1 MTGLISVAGSTPSD
15 TGFELKSVRY
25 DGPGSNNGTSY
36 LTKTFPAGGNQK
48 TWTLSVWVKK
58 SGVNVGQQ
66 NIICPTG
73 TPESQLGFNGDYL
86 HMYEGG
92 SVFNLRTMEVFRDPS
107 AWYHIVVAVDT
118 TEAIEANRIKMY
130 SNNRL
135 ITVFNSPSE
144 DNYPAQDTSLKWNAA
159 VEHAISKY
167 GHTTGAYFVGY
178 MAEFYWIDGYQLT
191 PSSFAATNE
200 LTNQWQP
207 LNPVDIKPTLTFGTT
222 GFYLPFSND
231 ALATSFTDSAETS
244 IVTFTSSGTTTWTA
258 PSGCTSVDY
267 LVVAGGGGGGN
278 GKATAQHSGGGGGAG
293 GVRSGTSFSVT
304 PGTSY
309 TVTVGAGGAG
319 NGANGSDSV
328 FSTITSTGGGYG
340 GTNHGAGASGG
351 SGGGG
356 AAGSGSGGAASPVTD
371 PVQGYAGSSGTGDNA
386 SGGGG
391 GASEVGQTAG
401 PGDYP
406 GGAGGD
412 GVSSSISG
420 SAVTYGGGGGGA
432 GLHYTPAGG
441 AGGAGGGGAG
451 ATYNGGATIAATA
464 GTANTGG
471 GGGGGTYQITTGAAG
486 GSGIV
491 ILDMNVSEPPRHAIT
506 VNGDTKNVRLS
517 TTPFEALNDIHIIG
531 PKIGSSSL
539 AFYADGSYL
548 SFADSDDFNLSD
560 QPFTWEAWVYPVDR
574 GTGTWGTLMEHH
586 QSSSERTYL
595 RIENQVN
602 GVHLNR
608 YEFEIDNS
616 GTNFSVNSDFAP
628 NYYHWQHVA
637 VCRVGDVFTM
647 YVDGVAQSTP
657 VTNSLTINNRSA
669 SFLIGQWTGSNT
681 SGDWLGYMQMIRFS
695 NVARYTS
702 NFTPPAA
709 LFTSDASTV
718 FLIQSNTT
726 MGSTTITDSGP
737 DSRTVNGTA
746 SGVKHVANKI
756 GTGMSQGYK
765 TGGTTAADA
774 IRAPLVS
781 KGLFDVWEDGSDW
794 TLEAWVCVN
803 DVPSGSEYWTW
814 IGGYE
819 DDDNKWTV
827 GYDQSSSNGLW
838 WYMRKGGSTVVDH
851 YSGSDGLLTDT
862 NWHHVAF
869 TKTGS
874 GTHTLKAYFDGT
886 EVMDTT
892 DDQSDTFA
900 GYLNIGCIHATAGGF
915 PGFMDE
921 VRISNT
927 VRYTGTFTPSTT
939 AFKDDKNTVLLLHMD
954 GGGGIDPETN
964 LPTIDPGQ
972 GTYFWDASTDAIFYD
987 AAGAPTNKSII
998 NFDGTGDYFTVP
1010 PSSDFS
1016 FGTGSY
1022 TWEAWVYM
1030 NPGATGA
1037 DFFWDQRKDQS
1048 NGIYVLWRDTGL
1060 IETGTG
1066 DPPVQSSTDAVV
1078 HGQWYHVAVVRNGS
1092 SAITIYVNGISVG
1105 TGTLSTDIDTSSTA
1119 NYIGSGQAAPENP
1132 LNGKMDQVRISNIAR
1147 YTSAFTPPTEPFTT
1161 DANTMLLL
1169 QSDWSEGGLGADH
1182 SENYNYWT
1190 PTNLGVDDM
1199 MPDSP
1204 MNNFCTWN
1212 AADKRSYN
1220 GSNATLAEGNLKGT
1234 TSSGYGGA
1242 ASTFLIP
1249 PTRKWYAEFYIDVV
1263 DASGDL
1269 FVGLFDSTTMWT
1281 VTKPY
1286 DNPVKCGCYRDDGL
1300 FIYTGG
1306 NNTST
1311 DFATFDDGD
1320 IIGVAVDMDNDKLW
1334 VSKNNVWQGENSPN
1348 PSTNTAGYSL
1358 PINVDYVYSFG
1369 NGTVSNSAEL
1379 TGNWGQDSSFH
1390 GETTAQGYQDAN
1402 DKGDFYYA
1410 PPTGFLALCTDNLSA
1425 PNIALPGENF
1435 NTSPLYG

>member
-1 MTGLISVAGSTPSD
+1 M
-15 TGFELKSVRY
+15 
-25 DGPGSNNGTSY
+25 
-36 LTKTFPAGGNQK
+36 
-48 TWTLSVWVKK
+48 
-58 SGVNVGQQ
+58 
-66 NIICPTG
+66 
-73 TPESQLGFNGDYL
+73 
-86 HMYEGG
+86 
-92 SVFNLRTMEVFRDPS
+92 
-107 AWYHIVVAVDT
+107 
-118 TEAIEANRIKMY
+118 
-130 SNNRL
+130 
-135 ITVFNSPSE
+135 
-144 DNYPAQDTSLKWNAA
+144 
-159 VEHAISKY
+159 
-167 GHTTGAYFVGY
+167 
-178 MAEFYWIDGYQLT
+178 
-191 PSSFAATNE
+191 
-200 LTNQWQP
+200 
-207 LNPVDIKPTLTFGTT
+207 
-222 GFYLPFSND
+222 
-231 ALATSFTDSAETS
+231 
-244 IVTFTSSGTTTWTA
+244 
-258 PSGCTSVDY
+258 
-267 LVVAGGGGGGN
+267 
-278 GKATAQHSGGGGGAG
+278 
-293 GVRSGTSFSVT
+293 
-304 PGTSY
+304 
-309 TVTVGAGGAG
+309 
-319 NGANGSDSV
+319 
-328 FSTITSTGGGYG
+328 
-340 GTNHGAGASGG
+340 
-351 SGGGG
+351 
-356 AAGSGSGGAASPVTD
+356 
-371 PVQGYAGSSGTGDNA
+371 
-386 SGGGG
+386 
-391 GASEVGQTAG
+391 
-401 PGDYP
+401 
-406 GGAGGD
+406 
-412 GVSSSISG
+412 
-420 SAVTYGGGGGGA
+420 
-432 GLHYTPAGG
+432 
-441 AGGAGGGGAG
+441 
-451 ATYNGGATIAATA
+451 
-464 GTANTGG
+464 
-471 GGGGGTYQITTGAAG
+471 
-486 GSGIV
+486 
-491 ILDMNVSEPPRHAIT
+491 
-506 VNGDTKNVRLS
+506 
-517 TTPFEALNDIHIIG
+517 
-531 PKIGSSSL
+531 
-539 AFYADGSYL
+539 
-548 SFADSDDFNLSD
+548 SD

-1182 SENYNYWT
+1182 SGNYNYFT
-1190 PTNLGVDDM
+1190 PRNIVASDV

-1204 MNNFCTWN
+1204 VNNFCVMN
-1212 AADKRSYN
+1212 PNDLNKDEASYRIALN
-1220 GSNATLAEGNLKGT
+1220 EGNLRGNGPSEGRSIRATFGVPTGKWYWEMCVTSAPTYCVAGVAQDA
-1234 TSSGYGGA
+1234 SSGWYMDGVIGVNAGSYGYFSNNGEKFNNNTA
-1242 ASTFLIP
+1242 TAYGDT
-1249 PTRKWYAEFYIDVV
+1249 WNDVGDICGV
-1263 DASGDL
+1263 AFDA
-1269 FVGLFDSTTMWT
+1269 
-1281 VTKPY
+1281 
-1286 DNPVKCGCYRDDGL
+1286 DGGTL
-1300 FIYTGG
+1300 TYYVNGVSQGSAFTGITGG
-1306 NNTST
+1306 NMMPA
-1311 DFATFDDGD
+1311 FAFRG
-1320 IIGVAVDMDNDKLW
+1320 G
-1334 VSKNNVWQGENSPN
+1334 Q
-1348 PSTNTAGYSL
+1348 
-1358 PINVDYVYSFG
+1358 
-1369 NGTVSNSAEL
+1369 GTVNF
-1379 TGNWGQDSSFH
+1379 GQDQTFSGSKT
-1390 GETTAQGYQDAN
+1390 GGAGASDGN

-1410 PPTGFLALCTDNLSA
+1410 PPAGYLALCEDNLSTPA
-1425 PNIALPGENF
+1425 IELPGENF
-1435 NTSPLYG
+1435 NTIYYGVDGIEQSR